1 MWAIGSW
8 RILFKV
14 LPWTALFCGAKLGLH
29 RVGLEPWAF
38 DALTGSLFGAATF
51 VVSLVLG
58 GTLGDFR
65 TSEGLP
71 GQIANSLETIEDGNR
86 LVALSYGEK
95 YEASSLRAQLGQ
107 VAAALEEGLL
117 AGSGMEAVAI
127 ALDELNPGI
136 ARIEQVAGP
145 GVANRIQMEQGKIR
159 LWVTQ
164 IEGVRDTDFLGPA
177 YVLLIIFLTGAVV
190 TLLLLG
196 ADSFSE
202 NVTVSG
208 FLFTSFLYLLL
219 LIRDLDNP
227 FQYDGKSSV
236 DASLEP
242 LSRVRSRFGGKEV
255 PLVG

>member
-1 MWAIGSW
+1 MWAIASW

-14 LPWTALFCGAKLGLH
+14 LPWTFLFCAAKLGLH
-29 RVGLEPWAF
+29 WAGFEPWAF

-71 GQIANSLETIEDGNR
+71 GLIANSLETIEDGNR

-95 YEASSLRAQLGQ
+95 YEASSLRAQLGA
-107 VAAALEEGLL
+107 VAAALEESL
-117 AGSGMEAVAI
+117 ASGSRMEQVGAALDQLNPAI
-127 ALDELNPGI
+127 AQ
-136 ARIEQVAGP
+136 IEQVAGP
-145 GVANRIQMEQGKIR
+145 GVANRIQIEQGKIR
-159 LWVTQ
+159 LWVAQ
-164 IEGVRDTDFLGPA
+164 IQGVRDTDFLGPA

-202 NVTVSG
+202 NMTVSG

-242 LSRVRSRFGGKEV
+242 LSRLRSQFGK
-255 PLVG
+255 

>member
-1 MWAIGSW
+1 MWAIASW
-8 RILFKV
+8 QILFKV
-14 LPWTALFCGAKLGLH
+14 LPWTILFCGAKLGLH
-29 RVGLEPWAF
+29 QAKFEPWAF

-51 VVSLVLG
+51 VVSLVLS

-65 TSEGLP
+65 TSEGMP
-71 GQIANSLETIEDGNR
+71 GQIANSLETIEDGNQM
-86 LVALSYGEK
+86 VAFSYGDK
-95 YEASSLRAQLGQ
+95 YQAGGLRAQLGA
-107 VAAALEEGLL
+107 VAAALEESLL
-117 AGSGMEAVAI
+117 AGIGMEQVAAAIDDLNPAI
-127 ALDELNPGI
+127 ARL
-136 ARIEQVAGP
+136 EQVAGP

-159 LWVTQ
+159 LWVAQ
-164 IEGVRDTDFLGPA
+164 IQGVRDTDFLGPA

-242 LSRVRSRFGGKEV
+242 LSLVRSRFEKQ
-255 PLVG
+255 

>member
-1 MWAIGSW
+1 MWAIASW
-8 RILFKV
+8 QILFKV
-14 LPWTALFCGAKLGLH
+14 LPWTMLFCGAKLGLH
-29 RVGLEPWAF
+29 QAKFEPWAF

-51 VVSLVLG
+51 VVSLVLS

-65 TSEGLP
+65 TSEGIP
-71 GQIANSLETIEDGNR
+71 GQIANSLETIEDGNQM
-86 LVALSYGEK
+86 VALSYGDK
-95 YEASSLRAQLGQ
+95 YEASSLRALLGA
-107 VAAALEEGLL
+107 VAAVLEASLL
-117 AGSGMEAVAI
+117 AESGMEQVEVALDDLNPAI
-127 ALDELNPGI
+127 ARL
-136 ARIEQVAGP
+136 EQVAGP

-164 IEGVRDTDFLGPA
+164 IEGVRDTDFLGPT
-177 YVLLIIFLTGAVV
+177 YVLLIIFLAGAVV

-242 LSRVRSRFGGKEV
+242 LSRLRSRFGGN
-255 PLVG
+255 

>member
-1 MWAIGSW
+1 MWAMASW

-14 LPWTALFCGAKLGLH
+14 LPWTTFFCAAKLGLH
-29 RVGLEPWAF
+29 QAKLEPWAF

-65 TSEGLP
+65 TSEGMP

-86 LVALSYGEK
+86 LVALSYGDK
-95 YEASSLRAQLGQ
+95 YEADSLRAQLGA
-107 VAAALEEGLL
+107 VAAALEESLQM
-117 AGSGMEAVAI
+117 GSGMEQVEVALDDLNPAI
-127 ALDELNPGI
+127 AQ
-136 ARIEQVAGP
+136 IEQVAGP

-159 LWVTQ
+159 LWVAQ
-164 IEGVRDTDFLGPA
+164 IQGVRDTDFLGPA

-242 LSRVRSRFGGKEV
+242 LSRLRSRFGKID
-255 PLVG
+255 

>member
-1 MWAIGSW
+1 MWAIASW

-29 RVGLEPWAF
+29 QVKFEPWAF

-65 TSEGLP
+65 TSEGMP
-71 GQIANSLETIEDGNR
+71 GQIANSLETIEDGNQM
-86 LVALSYGEK
+86 VALSYGDK
-95 YEASSLRAQLGQ
+95 YEAGGLRAQLGAVAAVLEESLQAGIGMEQ
-107 VAAALEEGLL
+107 VAAAIDDLNP
-117 AGSGMEAVAI
+117 AI
-127 ALDELNPGI
+127 ARL
-136 ARIEQVAGP
+136 EQVAGP

-159 LWVTQ
+159 LWVAQ
-164 IEGVRDTDFLGPA
+164 IQGVRDTDFLGPA

-242 LSRVRSRFGGKEV
+242 LSLVRSRFGKTS
-255 PLVG
+255 

>member
-1 MWAIGSW
+1 MWAIASW

-65 TSEGLP
+65 TSEGIP

-86 LVALSYGEK
+86 LVALSYGNK
-95 YEASSLRAQLGQ
+95 YEAGSLRAQLAA
-107 VAAALEEGLL
+107 VAATLEESLQ
-117 AGSGMEAVAI
+117 AGSRMEQVEVAI
-127 ALDELNPGI
+127 DDLNPAI
-136 ARIEQVAGP
+136 AQIEQVAGP

-159 LWVTQ
+159 LWVAQ
-164 IEGVRDTDFLGPA
+164 IQGVRDTDFLGPA

-242 LSRVRSRFGGKEV
+242 LSRVRSRFEKS
-255 PLVG
+255 